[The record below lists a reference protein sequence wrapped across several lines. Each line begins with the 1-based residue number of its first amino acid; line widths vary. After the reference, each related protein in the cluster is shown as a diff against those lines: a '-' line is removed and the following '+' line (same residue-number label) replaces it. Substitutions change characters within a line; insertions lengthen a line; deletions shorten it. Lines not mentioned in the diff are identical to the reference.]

1 MTAQGEIRVRSFSPS
16 DAKTVALL
24 ERRCNPQPWSEAS
37 LLALADPAGGRCGL
51 LAERNGAVLGYVFA
65 SLAAG
70 ESEILILGVD
80 PDARRMGVARTLLEG
95 LLGSLRADGV
105 GAVHLEVREGNHAAR
120 ALYRAA
126 GFVEAG
132 LRRGYYSD
140 NGENAVL
147 LRRDC

>member
-1 MTAQGEIRVRSFSPS
+1 MTQGEIRIRSFSPE
-16 DAKTVALL
+16 DAAAVALL
-24 ERRCNPQPWSEAS
+24 ERRCDPQPWSEAS
-37 LLALADPAGGRCGL
+37 LRTLADPAGGRRGL
-51 LAERNGAVLGYVFA
+51 VAEREGNVLGYVFA

-70 ESEILILGVD
+70 ESEILIFGVD
-80 PDARRMGVARTLLEG
+80 PVARRKGVARALLER
-95 LLGSLRADGV
+95 LLESLRADG
-105 GAVHLEVREGNHAAR
+105 AETVHLEVREGNHAAR